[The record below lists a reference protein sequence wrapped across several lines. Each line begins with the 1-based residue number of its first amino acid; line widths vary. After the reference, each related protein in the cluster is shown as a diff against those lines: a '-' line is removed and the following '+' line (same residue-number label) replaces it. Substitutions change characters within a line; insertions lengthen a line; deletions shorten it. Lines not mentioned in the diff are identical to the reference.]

1 MSDTSENITGLI
13 LAGGRGRRAGGKD
26 KGLIE
31 WRGRPLVAHVAERV
45 APQVC
50 HLMLSCN
57 RNTGIYRTIV
67 SDTVTDERAD
77 YQGPLA
83 GIESAAP
90 KLQTAY
96 LLVTA
101 CDTPRVP
108 LDLAQR
114 LHESLADTNTSASI
128 SVAWDGTRNQYLCAL
143 IGRDALPS
151 LAAYLNQ
158 GGRTVREWYG
168 GAGFVT
174 VDFSSH
180 TAAFENLNKLQ

>member
-1 MSDTSENITGLI
+1 MSDLSENITGLI
-13 LAGGRGRRAGGKD
+13 LAGGRGTRAGGKD
-26 KGLIE
+26 KGLIT
-31 WRGRPLVAHVAERV
+31 WRGRSLVAHVAERV

-57 RNTGIYRTIV
+57 RNTDIYRTIV
-67 SDTVTDERAD
+67 NDTVTDQRAD

-83 GIESAAP
+83 GIESAAS
-90 KLQTAY
+90 KLQTPY

-101 CDTPRVP
+101 CDTPKVP

-114 LHESLADTNTSASI
+114 LYHSLAQDKTSARI
-128 SVAWDGTRNQYLCAL
+128 SVAWDGARNQYLCAL

-151 LAAYLNQ
+151 LSAYLNQ
-158 GGRTVREWYG
+158 GGRTVRDWYG
-168 GAGFVT
+168 GVGFVT

-180 TAAFENLNKLQ
+180 SASFENLNKLQ

>member
-1 MSDTSENITGLI
+1 MSDPSENITGLI
-13 LAGGRGRRAGGKD
+13 LAGGRGTRTGGKD
-26 KGLIE
+26 KGLIK
-31 WRGRPLVAHVAERV
+31 WHGRSLVAHVAERV

-57 RNTGIYRTIV
+57 RNTDIYRTIV
-67 SDTVTDERAD
+67 NDTVTDERAD

-83 GIESAAP
+83 GIESAAS
-90 KLQTAY
+90 KLQTEY

-101 CDTPRVP
+101 CDTPKVP

-114 LHESLADTNTSASI
+114 LYYSLAETKTSASI
-128 SVAWDGTRNQYLCAL
+128 SVAWDGARNQYLCAL
-143 IGRDALPS
+143 IGRDALAS
-151 LAAYLNQ
+151 LSTYLNQ

-168 GAGFVT
+168 DTGFVT

-180 TAAFENLNKLQ
+180 SAAFENLNKLQ